1 MKGDMEI
8 ELFCRRQH
16 LCSCLQNFGGLGKS
30 VVILSLWGCIL
41 HKFHLICPYY
51 TKRREACQK
60 SKGRS
65 LIVFFQETGSD
76 APCEIDCKED
86 LGDEEQGGRSH
97 AEKGEEG
104 AQNKADG
111 GKKETEEGKD
121 KSSPQP
127 QNEAM
132 LLAPQSGHQ
141 PERPAGGCV
150 DMEKYE
156 DGKGQKGIA
165 PKQEKAERGRQPGR
179 SHRPKC
185 IKTGDCQREEH
196 GQPEIKAMVFHGIS
210 HFPGIRFYGNIPY
223 KI

>member
-16 LCSCLQNFGGLGKS
+16 LCSRLQNFGGLGKS

-111 GKKETEEGKD
+111 GKKEIEEGKD

-132 LLAPQSGHQ
+132 LLAPQSGNQ

-156 DGKGQKGIA
+156 DGKG
-165 PKQEKAERGRQPGR
+165 
-179 SHRPKC
+179 
-185 IKTGDCQREEH
+185 
-196 GQPEIKAMVFHGIS
+196 
-210 HFPGIRFYGNIPY
+210 
-223 KI
+223 

>member
-1 MKGDMEI
+1 M
-8 ELFCRRQH
+8 
-16 LCSCLQNFGGLGKS
+16 S
-30 VVILSLWGCIL
+30 
-41 HKFHLICPYY
+41 
-51 TKRREACQK
+51 KR
-60 SKGRS
+60 KGRS

-76 APCEIDCKED
+76 APCEIDCKKD
-86 LGDEEQGGRSH
+86 LRDEEQGGRSH

-141 PERPAGGCV
+141 PERAAGGCV

-165 PKQEKAERGRQPGR
+165 PKQEKTERGRQPGR

-185 IKTGDCQREEH
+185 IKTGDSQREEH
-196 GQPEIKAMVFHGIS
+196 GQPEIKAMVFQGIS

-223 KI
+223 KIYYGGKRKMCGGKYNKK